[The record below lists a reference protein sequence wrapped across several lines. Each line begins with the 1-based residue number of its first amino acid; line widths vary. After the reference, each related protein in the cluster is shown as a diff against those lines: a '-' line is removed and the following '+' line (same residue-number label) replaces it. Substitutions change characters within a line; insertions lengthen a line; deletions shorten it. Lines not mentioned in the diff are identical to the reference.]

1 MEQYIVYVQT
11 DHMGRITA
19 VQSSA
24 FLPDPT
30 GWIEIDS
37 GSGDRFHH
45 AQGNYFGK
53 PLHDERGICRY
64 KLTNGQPVERT
75 QGEMDADYTPPET
88 TDENARLDALE
99 KAVSAIEEGA
109 ANV

>member
-30 GWIEIDS
+30 GWTDIDR
-37 GSGDRFHH
+37 GTGDRFHH
-45 AQGNYFGK
+45 AQGNYL
-53 PLHDERGICRY
+53 PMQLTDERGIYRY
-64 KLTNGQPVERT
+64 RLQYGQPVERT
-75 QGEMDADYTPPET
+75 QEEMDADYTPPET
-88 TDENARLDALE
+88 TDANARLDALE